1 MPNPHFDVQIISRG
15 GGHRGSRSSV
25 ASSAYRSG
33 TVVSALAA
41 ASMMLGSSV
50 VASASYRSGESL
62 YDQRVEKTFDYRAK
76 EDVIHTEILK
86 PEHAPVWASDRQMLW
101 NQVEQVEK
109 RKDAQLAR
117 DIIAALPRELN
128 HAQQVALVREFV
140 QTQFVDKG
148 MIADIAIHDKL
159 ASDGKNQ
166 PHCHIMLTLRV
177 VTNEGFA
184 KKNRDWNNRTMVAA
198 WRNAWADTTNRHLE
212 AAGRSERLSLE
223 SYATQGI
230 DKVPG
235 EHLGAQ
241 AWNMEKKGNETA
253 KGDKNREIEHVN
265 EVSELVKRYGQRD
278 ATTDTDVMLDA
289 MQTEQRRID
298 ASLLASV
305 MAEAHVAESTSDDAR
320 PGGQASLEH
329 TSFAVGGESK
339 PSSEWFAPTTE
350 DEQGSKTDMISGS
363 YTDEQLETMH
373 WASVR
378 QTVRGIM
385 QQSVH
390 AIAEHFERVRRYGK
404 QVMGMTQG
412 LARSVIDRIIHEQ
425 QRADRAAPQSTDNDL
440 MAQAQRET
448 TRRSSERRREDRE
461 R

>member
-15 GGHRGSRSSV
+15 GGHRSGRNAV

-41 ASMMLGSSV
+41 ASMMLGSSA
-50 VASASYRSGESL
+50 VASASYRSGETL
-62 YDQRVEKTFDYRAK
+62 YDQRAEKTFDYRGK
-76 EDVIHTEILK
+76 EDVIHTEILT
-86 PEHAPVWASDRQMLW
+86 PEHAPVWASERQMLW

-128 HAQQVALVREFV
+128 HAQQIALVRDFV
-140 QTQFVDKG
+140 QTQFVTHG

-166 PHCHIMLTLRV
+166 PHCHIMLTLRDV
-177 VTNEGFA
+177 SKDGFA
-184 KKNRDWNNRTMVAA
+184 KKNREWNNRTLVTA
-198 WRNAWADTTNRHLE
+198 WRDAWADTTNRHLE

-223 SYATQGI
+223 SYAAQGI

-235 EHLGAQ
+235 EHMGVE
-241 AWNMEKKGNETA
+241 AWNMEKKGRETV
-253 KGDKNREIEHVN
+253 KGDKNREIEHGN
-265 EVSELVKRYGQRD
+265 EVQELVKKYDRRNAPKG
-278 ATTDTDVMLDA
+278 TDPMLDA
-289 MQTEQRRID
+289 MQAEQGRID
-298 ASLLASV
+298 APLLASV
-305 MAEAHVAESTSDDAR
+305 MAEASAAESSWDDGR
-320 PGGQASLEH
+320 PAGRPSLEH
-329 TSFAVGGESK
+329 ASWASQD
-339 PSSEWFAPTTE
+339 
-350 DEQGSKTDMISGS
+350 DETGSKTELTGGS
-363 YTDEQLETMH
+363 YTDEELEAMH

-378 QTVRGIM
+378 QVVRGIM

-390 AIAEHFERVRRYGK
+390 AIAEHFERVRRYGQ

-412 LARSVIDRIIHEQ
+412 LARSVLDRIIREQ
-425 QRADRAAPQSTDNDL
+425 QRADRAAPGNRDRDL
-440 MAQAQRET
+440 AAQARRET
-448 TRRSSERRREDRE
+448 ERRSSQRQREDRE